1 MKETTALL
9 NEALIRSVMGWEEIG
24 PCAVQELKNK
34 AWKTNYP
41 KGKLIYLEDDPPD
54 YVYLIE
60 EGWVKATR
68 LRRDGREQW
77 MRVIGKRDLFG
88 EVAVVAGTNYPA
100 SVMALEDLTTWIIR
114 GDVIK
119 SLISDP
125 TFASGMAR
133 RASRQVLQFARLA
146 EDLSLKNIEQRLVTT
161 LIQYAEYQNGAWQVP
176 RREWTTFD
184 EMAARLGTVR
194 DVLGRS
200 LRTLEK
206 EEVIRVEKQKI
217 IILDTNRFLEIGG
230 LS

>member
-9 NEALIRSVMGWEEIG
+9 TETLIRSVMGLEEIG
-24 PCAVQELKNK
+24 PCAVQELKDK

-41 KGKLIYLEDDPPD
+41 KGKLIYLEGDPPD
-54 YVYLIE
+54 FVYLIE

-77 MRVIGKRDLFG
+77 MRVIGKGDLFG
-88 EVAVVAGTNYPA
+88 EVAVVADTNYPA
-100 SVMALEDLTTWIIR
+100 SVVALEDLTAWIIP
-114 GDVIK
+114 GKVLK
-119 SLISDP
+119 SLMSDL

-146 EDLSLKNIEQRLVTT
+146 EDLSLKSIEERLVTT
-161 LIQYAEYQNGAWQVP
+161 LIQYAEFQNGAWQVP

-184 EMAARLGTVR
+184 EMASRLGTVR

-200 LRTLEK
+200 LRALEK
-206 EEVIRVEKQKI
+206 DEVIRVEKQKI
-217 IILDTNRFLEIGG
+217 VILNTNRFLEIGG